1 MGERDVLNSTENV
14 PQERFASGSP
24 DRCMSDPHLDLIEFD
39 DEVPAGQLETR
50 VRTRSRGAPDDIDNR
65 LRDEYTQLRIAV
77 VEWGERICSS
87 AHTVDVI
94 EREHNSLCAQIE
106 HKMSDVLI
114 RRGNYNLVSELTS
127 VRDQLGAASREAKQ
141 MAQNQIQ
148 ISQSQTSRGVI
159 HDEELNDFFSTEIS
173 REGYSNEEVFDD
185 DFVVV
190 DEYLKLGNVEP
201 VLAGRL

>member
-50 VRTRSRGAPDDIDNR
+50 VRTRSRGAPDDTDNR

-114 RRGNYNLVSELTS
+114 RRGNYNLVSL
-127 VRDQLGAASREAKQ
+127 
-141 MAQNQIQ
+141 
-148 ISQSQTSRGVI
+148 
-159 HDEELNDFFSTEIS
+159 
-173 REGYSNEEVFDD
+173 
-185 DFVVV
+185 
-190 DEYLKLGNVEP
+190 P
-201 VLAGRL
+201 V